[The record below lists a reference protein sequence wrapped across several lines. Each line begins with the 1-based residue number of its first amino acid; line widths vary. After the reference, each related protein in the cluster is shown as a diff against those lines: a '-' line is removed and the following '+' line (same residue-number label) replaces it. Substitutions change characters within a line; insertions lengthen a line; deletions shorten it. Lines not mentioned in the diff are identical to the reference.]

1 MLSRYSFGTGTQ
13 ALPIPELMPFRLT
26 RQMCGVL
33 APHDARAALAGPMAA
48 TLQALR
54 SGAHILEVWV
64 LLLAPFSFRNGI
76 SILVNS

>member
-1 MLSRYSFGTGTQ
+1 MYRRYSFGTGTQ

-26 RQMCGVL
+26 RQLCGVL
-33 APHDARAALAGPMAA
+33 APHDALAALAGPMTA

-64 LLLAPFSFRNGI
+64 LLLALSLFQYSFYIPANP
-76 SILVNS
+76 